1 MAFNMNSIQTIKI
14 VAGFEMKTLLR
25 SWFFRI
31 FAGLFIIG
39 IGIFNVAAFIKSSGA
54 PWLYRALPASIP
66 YANLIILNLGQAI
79 VAVFLASE
87 FLKQDRKN
95 DTVEVIYARSMT
107 NAQYI
112 FGKTLGILSVFI
124 MLNFL
129 ILILGMGFSF
139 LSGDSAKGIGE
150 FFLYPI
156 LISIPT
162 LVFILGLSFF
172 LMTVLKN
179 QAITFIIILGYIALT
194 IFYLNDKY
202 YHLFDYIAYKVP
214 MMNSTI
220 AGFGNL
226 TEIVIHRSIYLFI
239 GIGLIF
245 FTIYKLPRL
254 PQSKIFS
261 FTPLLFTFIFVFAG
275 FFCAYSFINLKK
287 ENIEQK
293 KQMIALN
300 NKYAYYPRVHVD
312 ECKLHVEHL
321 INKINVNAELTVT
334 NKSNKTIDTLIFSIN
349 PGLKIKSVEINNVK
363 VPFTRELHLIKIHGS
378 MKKDIT
384 LSKKITFNYEG
395 TINENTHFLDKNPDE
410 YQDDFNIEMFRAR
423 KRFAYIQ
430 KDFVCLTSESLWYPI
445 SGVTYATIR
454 PAFHQ
459 PDFTKFNLII
469 KTSDHL
475 QAVSQGTCQ
484 NIAQGEFEFK
494 NKYPL
499 PQLSLLIAD
508 YQKYS
513 VTVDSVEYSIYSTK
527 GNDFYLEHFTEFK
540 DTMPAIIRELRNE
553 YESLLG
559 LKYGFDRFTF
569 AEVPIHF
576 ALDKHIWSAVSD
588 AVQPEIIFY
597 PEKGV
602 IMEETD
608 FRNRR
613 DRFEKKMK
621 ENNEEVSPEELQCR
635 IFKRFIRG
643 NLMAPPSEW
652 YQFSEIVDKYTYSLI
667 PEYYT
672 FVTQLESEKWP
683 ILNLALEVYLL
694 ERNEGNVSSN
704 RWFFRGISKGEK
716 INLELKQSSL
726 KELITN
732 GVEPMKEDENNGN
745 PLTINDIVLA
755 KGDYLFS
762 LFRARYGENEFNK
775 MLNNLISRNQH
786 KPFLFDELEKDIQVS
801 FNGSISTEIDRWY
814 TKTQLPGF
822 LIKDLQ
828 TYKVLDGEFTKYQIR
843 YKIANPESIDG
854 IITVN
859 IDLDDKSNARSFTS
873 DAPEQPDYSKKIYI
887 PANTAKEIG
896 VIFPTE
902 PTRMNIYTNISE
914 NLPNNLVYEFSG
926 FDGLKKVALMD
937 EIKDYPVFSEIR
949 NDNEI
954 IVDNEDPGFKY
965 IQKTNESYL
974 KSIFNKNK
982 EERYKY
988 SGIQFWNPPSEWKP
1002 VLRSGFYGKYVRSG
1016 MYTRS
1021 GEGDRIAQ
1029 WNAKLNE
1036 SAYYDVYCNIE
1047 KININWDRNKKK
1059 SNYNFKI
1066 YHDDGMDEITLAD
1079 EEVEVGWNYMG
1090 TFYISPENAKVEL
1103 TNKSIGKMVFA
1114 DAIKWVRND

>member
-1 MAFNMNSIQTIKI
+1 MNAIQTIKI

-31 FAGLFIIG
+31 FAGLFIVG
-39 IGIFNVAAFIKSSGA
+39 LGIFNVAVFVESSGA

-112 FGKTLGILSVFI
+112 IGKTLGILSVFI
-124 MLNFL
+124 ILNFI
-129 ILILGMGFSF
+129 ILILGMAFSF

-172 LMTVLKN
+172 LMTILKN
-179 QAITFIIILGYIALT
+179 QAITFIILLGYIALT

-220 AGFGNL
+220 GGFGNL
-226 TEIVIHRSIYLFI
+226 TEIVIHRSIYFFI

-245 FTIYKLPRL
+245 FTVYKLQRL
-254 PQSKIFS
+254 PQSKTFK
-261 FTPLLFTFIFVFAG
+261 FAPLLFTFLFVFLG
-275 FFCAYSFINLKK
+275 FYFAYMYINLKK
-287 ENIEQK
+287 GNIDQK

-300 NKYAYYPRVHVD
+300 NEYAFYPKVYVE
-312 ECKLHVEHL
+312 ECSLDVEHL
-321 INKINVNAELTVT
+321 NNTIKVQANLLVS
-334 NKSNKTIDTLIFSIN
+334 NKSNKQIDTLIFNLN
-349 PGLKIKSVEINNVK
+349 PNLKINNIGFDGENIA
-363 VPFTRELHLIKIHGS
+363 FTRELHVVKIPVAMATGE
-378 MKKDIT
+378 KK
-384 LSKKITFNYEG
+384 KHITFNYQG
-395 TINENTHFLDKNPDE
+395 NINENTHMLDINPDE
-410 YQDDFNIEMFRAR
+410 YKDDFNMEIFRAR

-430 KDFVCLTSESLWYPI
+430 NDFVCLTSESLWYPT
-445 SGVTYATIR
+445 SGVTYSTNR

-459 PDFTKFNLII
+459 PDFTTFSVHV
-469 KTSDHL
+469 KTREKL
-475 QAVSQGTCQ
+475 QVVSQGISQ
-484 NIAQGEFEFK
+484 ELGQGEFKFE
-494 NKYPL
+494 NKDPL
-499 PQLSLLIAD
+499 PKISLLIAD

-513 VTVDSVEYSIYSTK
+513 VIVDSVEYSIYTTR
-527 GNDFYLEHFTEFK
+527 GNEFYLDHFTEFK

-553 YESLLG
+553 YESLLD
-559 LKYGFDRFTF
+559 LKYGFERFAF
-569 AEVPIHF
+569 VEVPVHF

-588 AVQPEIIFY
+588 AVQPEIILY

-613 DRFEKKMK
+613 NKFEKRMK

-635 IFKRFIRG
+635 IFKRFVRG
-643 NLMAPPSEW
+643 NLMAPPTEW
-652 YQFSEIVDKYTYSLI
+652 YQFEEVVDKYTYSLI

-683 ILNLALEVYLL
+683 ILNLALEVYLR
-694 ERNEGNVSSN
+694 ERNVGNVSSN

-716 INLELKQSSL
+716 INIELKQSNL
-726 KELITN
+726 EGLIKN
-732 GVEPMKEDENNGN
+732 GIEPNKDDEEHEDQ
-745 PLTINDIVLA
+745 LSINDVILA

-762 LFRARYGENEFNK
+762 LFRARYGEKEFNK
-775 MLNNLISRNQH
+775 LLNELILKNQH
-786 KPFLFDELEKDIQVS
+786 KPFLFSELESDIQNT
-801 FNGSISTEIDRWY
+801 FNSSISDEVDRWY

-828 TYKVLDGEFTKYQIR
+828 TYKVLDGEFTKYQVR
-843 YKIANPESIDG
+843 FKIANPESIDG
-854 IITVN
+854 IITIN
-859 IDLDDKSNARSFTS
+859 IDLDEKSNARSFTS

-887 PANTAKEIG
+887 PSNTAKEIG
-896 VIFPTE
+896 IIFPTE
-902 PTRMNIYTNISE
+902 PTRMNIFTNISE

-926 FDGLKKVALMD
+926 FDELKKVAILD
-937 EIKDYPVFSEIR
+937 DIKDFPIFSDIK

-954 IVDNEDPGFKY
+954 IVDNEDSGFKY
-965 IQKTNESYL
+965 IQESNESYL
-974 KSIFNKNK
+974 KSVINKNK
-982 EERYKY
+982 EDRYKY
-988 SGIQFWNPPSEWKP
+988 SGIRFWNPPSEWEP
-1002 VLRSGFYGKYVRSG
+1002 VLRSGFYGKYIRSA

-1029 WNAKLNE
+1029 WNANLTE
-1036 SAYYDVYCNIE
+1036 GAYYDVYCNIE
-1047 KININWDRNKKK
+1047 KIEIEWDRDKKK

-1066 YHDDGMDEITLAD
+1066 YHDDGMEEITLAD
-1079 EEVEVGWNYMG
+1079 EELEAGWNYMG

-1114 DAIKWVRND
+1114 DAIKWVKND